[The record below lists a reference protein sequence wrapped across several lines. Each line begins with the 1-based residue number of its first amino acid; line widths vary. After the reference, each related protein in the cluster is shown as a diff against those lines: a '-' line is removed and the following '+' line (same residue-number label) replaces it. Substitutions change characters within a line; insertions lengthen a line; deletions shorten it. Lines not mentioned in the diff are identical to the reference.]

1 MSSLESVDPGR
12 RPHVGEPK
20 ASPASKNSTASPTDG
35 EGASETDLHQ
45 PGPQQQHWDD
55 QDRHLD
61 ALSDS
66 LNRQHEMT
74 LQMNEELDLHQ
85 ELLEELDGDVDRTG
99 LRLGGA
105 ANQLD
110 RLRTS
115 LKDHGKGRSYRLRTK
130 DHQDALHTYPVC
142 FAAWICIQV
151 PFGS

>member
-1 MSSLESVDPGR
+1 MSSLESVDPVR
-12 RPHVGEPK
+12 RPLVGEPK

-35 EGASETDLHQ
+35 DGAPESALHL
-45 PGPQQQHWDD
+45 PGLQQQHWDD
-55 QDRHLD
+55 QDQHLD
-61 ALSDS
+61 ALSGS
-66 LNRQHEMT
+66 LNRQHEMS
-74 LQMNEELDLHQ
+74 LQMNEELDLHR
-85 ELLEELDGDVDRTG
+85 ELLEDLDGDVDRTV

-115 LKDHGKGRSYRLRTK
+115 LKDHGKGRTYRLRTE